1 MVVGLELGKGK
12 WKLGIVLPGGGKLSQ
27 YTVAGGD
34 AEAALRLIAKARQK
48 AEKKAGSSV
57 RIVSCYEAGYDGFWL
72 HRWLEG
78 RGIENRVLDAASV
91 QVNRRARRAKTDRLD
106 LERLMS
112 ALIRHDWGDRLACRV
127 VHVPSVAQEDDR
139 RLGRERDRLVNER
152 VGHLN
157 RIQGLLHGPCVRDAL
172 PRAQPLSPRL
182 TGVPPVCGHNLPPH
196 LIA

>member
-1 MVVGLELGKGK
+1 VTSALHIDPPAACSKHDRSVVGLELGKAK

-27 YTVAGGD
+27 DPVAGGD

-91 QVNRRARRAKTDRLD
+91 QVNRRARRAQPDPLGR
-106 LERLMS
+106 ERWLS
-112 ALIRHDWGDRLACRV
+112 ALIR
-127 VHVPSVAQEDDR
+127 
-139 RLGRERDRLVNER
+139 
-152 VGHLN
+152 
-157 RIQGLLHGPCVRDAL
+157 
-172 PRAQPLSPRL
+172 
-182 TGVPPVCGHNLPPH
+182 
-196 LIA
+196 

>member
-1 MVVGLELGKGK
+1 MTSSLHIDTPAACTKHDTMFVGFELGKAK

-139 RLGRERDRLVNER
+139 RLGRERDRL
-152 VGHLN
+152 G
-157 RIQGLLHGPCVRDAL
+157 QGRGGPRDPHNGVAYRQGRGGGA
-172 PRAQPLSPRL
+172 PRGQTA
-182 TGVPPVCGHNLPPH
+182 C
-196 LIA
+196 